1 MLVIAGSAS
10 TQAISPVSRAFSN
23 ASRSLNSIA
32 VVVYAG
38 STGGP
43 TLPARETVVPF
54 GPATVKALSTEPW

>member
-10 TQAISPVSRAFSN
+10 TQAISPPASAASS

-32 VVVYAG
+32 VVVCAT

-43 TLPARETVVPF
+43 TLPARETVRP
-54 GPATVKALSTEPW
+54 PSATANASSTEPW